1 MSKRESEK
9 QTDRERTEKG
19 SKIEGERE
27 GRERERGSELLFK
40 TILLN

>member
-19 SKIEGERE
+19 SKIEGERGGE
-27 GRERERGSELLFK
+27 KERERERV
-40 TILLN
+40 TPQNYIT